1 MRTNYVLIDFE
12 NVQPDTLEVLHQ
24 DHFKVIVFVG
34 ATQTKLSFDIV
45 SALQRMG
52 SKAEYVKIAG
62 NGPNALDFH
71 IAYYIGRLSATNDTA
86 YFHII
91 SKDSGF
97 DPLIQHLRE
106 KKISADRLTCVSE
119 IPIIK
124 TAISNPLP
132 GHVEITN
139 TPVIKAPITPP
150 PVIKAV
156 TINSFPSYERIE
168 KMPVKK
174 APIANPPAIKVAITR
189 TPQELL
195 QSFVEKLK
203 LPKATRPRTVKTL
216 SSSINALFQK
226 QLSGNDVSDI
236 IAAMKAKKFITVTND
251 KITYNF

>member
-34 ATQTKLSFDIV
+34 ANQSKLSFDAV
-45 SALQRMG
+45 SAVQRMG
-52 SKAEYVKIAG
+52 SKAEYVKISG

-91 SKDSGF
+91 SKDAGF
-97 DPLIQHLRE
+97 DPLIQHLKE
-106 KKISADRLTCVSE
+106 KKISADRLACISD
-119 IPIIK
+119 IPLLK
-124 TAISNPLP
+124 VATGTPLT
-132 GHVEITN
+132 GHVEN
-139 TPVIKAPITPP
+139 TKAPVIKAPIPP
-150 PVIKAV
+150 PPAIKSV
-156 TINSFPSYERIE
+156 TTNSFPSYENIE
-168 KMPVKK
+168 KTPVTK
-174 APIANPPAIKVAITR
+174 APIANPPVIKAAISKS
-189 TPQELL
+189 PQELL
-195 QSFVEKLK
+195 QSFVAKLK

-226 QLSGNDVSDI
+226 QLSGNDVADI
-236 IAAMKAKKFITVTND
+236 IAAMKAKKFITVAND